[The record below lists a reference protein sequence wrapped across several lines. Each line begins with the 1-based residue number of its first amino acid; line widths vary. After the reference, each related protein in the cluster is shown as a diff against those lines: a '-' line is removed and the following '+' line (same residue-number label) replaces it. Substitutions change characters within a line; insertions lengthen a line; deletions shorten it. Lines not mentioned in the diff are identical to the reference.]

1 MIRFFSLFF
10 SMAITS
16 GIINGQSLSG
26 PFFSSNQD
34 NKTLLWEV
42 SGGNLTRPSYFLG
55 TMHILCPEDA
65 FLSSAVQQILDTVDV
80 VFFELDLDNMGLMMA
95 AMKNMAMLN
104 DTTLS
109 DLLTPEEIEKVKT
122 ALADKLPLPFQV
134 LERFKP
140 MLISGLLSEQMLPC
154 KAGAG
159 TEMLIMEEA
168 SKRKLPTEGLETP
181 AYQFSLFDSI
191 PYGEQAKSLVKSLD
205 TLSNEGEK
213 MVGEMLAAFQ
223 QQDLEELARLTQSEE
238 AGLEGYEDI
247 LLTNRNHNW
256 VNKFVELSAKNA
268 NLYAVGAGHLPG
280 ENGVLKLLEKKG
292 YKLRPLLNQKP
303 Q

>member
-1 MIRFFSLFF
+1 MI

-16 GIINGQSLSG
+16 GVVMGQSSAGTFL
-26 PFFSSNQD
+26 PSNQG

-42 SGGNLTRPSYFLG
+42 SGGNLIKPSYFLG

-65 FLSSAVQQILDTVDV
+65 FLSPAVQQILDTVEAV
-80 VFFELDLDNMGLMMA
+80 YFELDLDNMGLMMA

-109 DLLTPEEIEKVKT
+109 DLLTTEELDILKT
-122 ALADKLPLPFQV
+122 ALADKIPFPFQV

-140 MLISGLLSEQMLPC
+140 MLISGLLAEQMLPC

-168 SKRKLPTEGLETP
+168 SKRKLRTEGLETP
-181 AYQFSLFDSI
+181 AYQFSLFDLI
-191 PYGEQAKSLVKSLD
+191 PYGEQAKSLLKSLD
-205 TLSNEGEK
+205 TLSKEGEK
-213 MVGEMLAAFQ
+213 VVGEMLTAFQ

-238 AGLEGYEDI
+238 SGLEGYED
-247 LLTNRNHNW
+247 LLLNNRNRNW
-256 VNKFVELSAKNA
+256 VEKFVELSAQST

-280 ENGVLKLLEKKG
+280 EIGVLKLLEQKG
-292 YKLRPLLNQKP
+292 YKLRPLLNQKA

>member
-1 MIRFFSLFF
+1 MIRLFSLMY

-16 GIINGQSLSG
+16 GIVIGQPDSG
-26 PFFSSNQD
+26 LFLPTNEGK
-34 NKTLLWEV
+34 KTLLWEV
-42 SGGNLTRPSYFLG
+42 SGGNLSKPSYFLG

-65 FLSSAVQQILDTVDV
+65 FLSPAVQQILDTVETV
-80 VFFELDLDNMGLMMA
+80 YFELDLDNMGLMMA

-109 DLLTPEEIEKVKT
+109 DLLTEEELEKVKSL
-122 ALADKLPLPFQV
+122 LADKIPFPFKV

-168 SKRKLPTEGLETP
+168 VKRKLPTEGLETP
-181 AYQFSLFDSI
+181 AYQFSLFDNI
-191 PYGEQAKSLVKSLD
+191 PYAEQAKSLLQSLD
-205 TLSNEGEK
+205 TLSNEGELVVGK
-213 MVGEMLAAFQ
+213 MLTAFQ

-238 AGLEGYEDI
+238 AGLVGYEEI
-247 LLTNRNHNW
+247 LLNNRNRNW
-256 VNKFVELSAKNA
+256 VEKFAELSAESQL
-268 NLYAVGAGHLPG
+268 LYAVGAGHLPG
-280 ENGVLKLLEKKG
+280 ANGVLKLLEQKG

>member
-1 MIRFFSLFF
+1 MIRFFCLMY

-16 GIINGQSLSG
+16 GIVTGQSSSG
-26 PFFSSNQD
+26 HFLPSNQG

-42 SGGNLTRPSYFLG
+42 SGGNLTKPSYFLG

-65 FLSSAVQQILDTVDV
+65 FLSGAVLQILDTVDAV
-80 VFFELDLDNMGLMMA
+80 YFELDLDNMGQMMA
-95 AMKNMAMLN
+95 AMQHMAMLN

-109 DLLTPEEIEKVKT
+109 DLLTPEEIEKVKA

-159 TEMLIMEEA
+159 TEMLIMDAA
-168 SKRKLPTEGLETP
+168 SKRQLPTEGLETP
-181 AYQFSLFDSI
+181 AYQFSLFDKI
-191 PYGEQAKSLVKSLD
+191 PYAEQAKSLVKSLD

-213 MVGEMLAAFQ
+213 MVGEMLMAFQ
-223 QQDLEELARLTQSEE
+223 QQDLEELAKLTQSEE
-238 AGLEGYEDI
+238 SGLEGYTDI
-247 LLTNRNHNW
+247 LLNDRNRNW
-256 VNKFVELSAKNA
+256 VEKFVELSEKKT

-280 ENGVLKLLEKKG
+280 EAGVLKLLEQKG